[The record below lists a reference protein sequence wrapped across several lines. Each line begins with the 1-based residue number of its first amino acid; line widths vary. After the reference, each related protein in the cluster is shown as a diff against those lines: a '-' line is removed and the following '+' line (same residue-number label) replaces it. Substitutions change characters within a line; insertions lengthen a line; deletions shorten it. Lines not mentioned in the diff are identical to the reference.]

1 LQKENYLIV
10 LKTFSWLH
18 VKGNFIIMKCLSY
31 LFFSFV
37 DTLTSNNV
45 LYGVMLGQIFQP
57 AMSLQNLA
65 ISKFTFP
72 FPIENT
78 YLNNLADLS
87 VYRCVWF
94 HIMLKNEIIKEI
106 KVLFLCF
113 NLCLSVIVSRVH
125 LHPCPFLQIN
135 VDFHLSTLKLW
146 NLDYFCKTYF
156 YCGWGAIVVMIIW

>member
-1 LQKENYLIV
+1 M
-10 LKTFSWLH
+10 
-18 VKGNFIIMKCLSY
+18 KGNFIKMKCLSY

-72 FPIENT
+72 FPIEMT
-78 YLNNLADLS
+78 YLNNLASLS
-87 VYRCVWF
+87 VNRCGRF
-94 HIMLKNEIIKEI
+94 HIMFKNEIQIIKEI
-106 KVLFLCF
+106 KVLLLCF

-135 VDFHLSTLKLW
+135 VDFHLSTLKLC
-146 NLDYFCKTYF
+146 NLDCFCKTYF
-156 YCGWGAIVVMIIW
+156 YCG